1 MLNARRQSGVT
12 LIEALIVVA
21 LIVILLVLALPMVGE
36 WLANGRIRT
45 AAESLLVGLQL
56 ARAEAVR
63 RNAPVEFVLGS
74 GVGYT
79 VRTQTGETIQ
89 SRSAAEATAD
99 VIVEATP
106 GGATTVSFD
115 GLGRRIAN
123 VDTSAPLERIDLD
136 LPATVLS
143 PEKTRDLRLVIS
155 SGGQITLCDPNV
167 TATDD
172 VRRCP

>member
-21 LIVILLVLALPMVGE
+21 LIVILLILALPMVGD

-45 AAESLLVGLQL
+45 AAESLLAGLQL

-63 RNAPVEFVLGS
+63 RNTPVEFDLGP
-74 GVGYT
+74 GTGFT
-79 VRTQTGETIQ
+79 VRTHTGEVIQ

-99 VIVEATP
+99 VIVQTTPSNAT
-106 GGATTVSFD
+106 AVSFD
-115 GLGRRIAN
+115 GLGRITAN
-123 VDTSAPLERIDLD
+123 IDASVPLDHIDLD
-136 LPATVLS
+136 LPTNVLP

-155 SGGQITLCDPNV
+155 LGGQITLCDPNV